1 MDARSRKSPGLGA
14 TSKSVRDANQEQ
26 TNITTTLHPRVLAGQ
41 LDNLLS
47 QHKFYNQPT
56 KRTRMITWLM
66 LASNQDIKVTRFD
79 AEFAGCHCWNT
90 TASEIQRY
98 DGITVERQETN
109 APTRFG
115 TTYCKEYW
123 LNPSEISKAQNLI
136 ESLTIKGGS

>member
-1 MDARSRKSPGLGA
+1 MEITKNPAGGPGL
-14 TSKSVRDANQEQ
+14 SESVRDTNQEQ
-26 TNITTTLHPRVLAGQ
+26 INNTTTLHPRVLAGQ

-56 KRTRMITWLM
+56 KRTRMIAWIM
-66 LASNQDIKVTRFD
+66 LASNQDIKVARFD

-98 DGITVERQETN
+98 DGIKVERQETKH
-109 APTRFG
+109 TIRFG

-123 LNPSEISKAQNLI
+123 LNSSEISKAQHFF
-136 ESLTIKGGS
+136 ESLTIKGGA